1 MTDSM
6 PKIKTPPMTFFSDK
20 NLAEPILVEERFI
33 MVILFDE
40 QIFPNEYSVSSSQVS
55 ISI

>member
-1 MTDSM
+1 M

>member
-1 MTDSM
+1 M
-6 PKIKTPPMTFFSDK
+6 PKIKTPPMTFFSEN
-20 NLAEPILVEERFI
+20 NLAEPIPVEERFI